1 MQMENRERVVFI
13 DYIRMIAPLM
23 VMLVH
28 SSECFY
34 AVSGIDGNFTRVDN
48 DANRFWVPFYDGFLS
63 RSCVPLFM
71 MVSAYLLVPMKQGMT
86 MTKFY
91 GHRFMRI
98 LPPFICFLF
107 LYSLLPVLWGGMS
120 WNDCIESLKTIP
132 LNFVPMG
139 GHLWFMYPL
148 ISLYIIIP
156 VVSPWLER
164 STAKEE
170 RLFLAFFVLSTFY
183 PYLHM
188 TVSEELWGE
197 CFWNEFHAL
206 WYCSGFLGYLVL
218 AHYVRFHIH
227 WSSSKR
233 LRIGLLSF
241 LVGSLF
247 TGLSFW
253 LVAVPGKLVETP
265 VMEWGWRFCSPN
277 VLLSTFGL
285 FLMFSSITRKSAP
298 KIVTELSKLSFGMY
312 LMHMFFLSA
321 MAEWIIGG
329 NVASPRIPVY
339 VAIPCI
345 AVLTYLCSA
354 VTAKLISYIPGS
366 KYIIG

>member
-1 MQMENRERVVFI
+1 MQKEHNGRVVFI

-34 AVSGIDGNFTRVDN
+34 AVSDMPGNFTRIDN
-48 DANRFWVPFYDGFLS
+48 AANRFWVPFYDGFLC

-71 MVSAYLLVPMKQGMT
+71 MVSAYLLVPMKKGVGMAQ
-86 MTKFY
+86 FY
-91 GHRFMRI
+91 RHRFMRI
-98 LPPFICFLF
+98 LPPFVCFLF
-107 LYSLLPVLWGGMS
+107 LYSFLPLLWGGMT
-120 WNDCIESLKTIP
+120 WNDCLDSLKTLP
-132 LNFVPMG
+132 LNFVPQG

-170 RLFLAFFVLSTFY
+170 RLFLAFFVLSTFF
-183 PYLHM
+183 PYIHSA
-188 TVSEELWGE
+188 VAPELWGE

-218 AHYVRFHIH
+218 AHYVRFHIS
-227 WSSSKR
+227 WSRAKR
-233 LRIGLLSF
+233 LRVGLVSF
-241 LVGSLF
+241 LIGSLF
-247 TGLSFW
+247 TGLTFW
-253 LVAVPGKLVETP
+253 FTAVPGTLIETP

-277 VLLSTFGL
+277 VLLSTFGA
-285 FLMFSSITRKSAP
+285 FLMFSCIGQKPAP
-298 KIVTELSKLSFGMY
+298 RLVTELSRLSFGMY
-312 LMHMFFLSA
+312 LMHMFFLSVISA
-321 MAEWIIGG
+321 WIIGG
-329 NVASPRIPVY
+329 SAAAPRIPVS

-345 AVLTYLCSA
+345 ALLTYICSA
-354 VTAKLISYIPGS
+354 VTTKLISFVPGS